1 MRTITILASDLN
13 SNSLQ
18 RAYTFATL
26 LEHEFR
32 VQVVGHTA
40 SGDIWTPL
48 RDKGVDYR
56 RVTFA
61 SALTPRTLPTRT
73 LKQLIAG
80 SLIIAHKAV
89 NSSFGLGLRAR
100 RRLGIP
106 LLIDVEESELGLLGE
121 SVYWEFRN
129 APRDWLLGVNSPLY
143 TRLLDRQIR
152 TADSITVT
160 NSVLQHRYGGT
171 LIPHARDESVFYP
184 ATLPQGGRVMFLGS
198 IRPHKGLGLLLEAW
212 PRVASPGA
220 SLHIIGTPL
229 DEPGVASLRE
239 RAPSNVHFE
248 GHVPHERVPE
258 ILRTASMFVIP
269 QLASAAAEGQ
279 LPTKLV
285 EAMATGLPI
294 VASAVGDIPHW
305 LRDDAGVV
313 VPPGDAV
320 ALGAAIQSLLADVGR
335 ARLFG
340 ANARQRFL
348 DEASFAAIRPR
359 LSRLVNQVIRNA
371 NS

>member
-26 LEHEFR
+26 LQPEFC
-32 VQVVGHTA
+32 VQVVGHTE
-40 SGDIWTPL
+40 SGDIWAPL
-48 RDKGVDYR
+48 RNEGLDYR
-56 RVTFA
+56 PITFP
-61 SALTPRTLPTRT
+61 SALTPRTLPRRT
-73 LKQLIAG
+73 LKRLISG

-89 NSSFGLGLRAR
+89 NASFGLALRAR
-100 RRLGIP
+100 RKLGIP
-106 LLIDVEESELGLLGE
+106 LLVDVEESELGLLGE

-129 APRDWLLGVNSPLY
+129 APREWLLGVNSPLY
-143 TRLLDRQIR
+143 TRLLDTQIR
-152 TADSITVT
+152 TADAITVT
-160 NSVLQHRYGGT
+160 NSVLQNRNGGT

-184 ATLPQGGRVMFLGS
+184 APLLQGSRVMFLGS
-198 IRPHKGLGLLLEAW
+198 IRPHKGLGVLLDAW
-212 PRVASPGA
+212 PRVAVPGA

-229 DEPGVASLRE
+229 DAPGVASLRE

-248 GHVPHERVPE
+248 GHVPHQRVPE
-258 ILRTASMFVIP
+258 ILRTATAFVIP
-269 QLASAAAEGQ
+269 QLAGAAAEGQ
-279 LPTKLV
+279 LPTKLI
-285 EAMATGLPI
+285 EAMATGLPT

-320 ALGAAIQSLLADVGR
+320 ALGAAIQKLLTNVGH
-335 ARLFG
+335 ARFIG

-348 DEASFAAIRPR
+348 EEASFAAIRPR
-359 LSRLVNQVIRNA
+359 LSRLVNQVMSKENI
-371 NS
+371 